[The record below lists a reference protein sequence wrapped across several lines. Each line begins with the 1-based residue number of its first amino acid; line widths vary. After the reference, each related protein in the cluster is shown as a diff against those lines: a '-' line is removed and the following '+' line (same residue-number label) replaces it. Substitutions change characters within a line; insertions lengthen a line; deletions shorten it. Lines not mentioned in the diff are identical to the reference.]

1 MVSVFVI
8 VGNQVCK
15 RRRTDEESNEQRE
28 LKPLIQLRKSIII

>member
-15 RRRTDEESNEQRE
+15 RRRGDEESIETE
-28 LKPLIQLRKSIII
+28 LESLIPKQKGIII